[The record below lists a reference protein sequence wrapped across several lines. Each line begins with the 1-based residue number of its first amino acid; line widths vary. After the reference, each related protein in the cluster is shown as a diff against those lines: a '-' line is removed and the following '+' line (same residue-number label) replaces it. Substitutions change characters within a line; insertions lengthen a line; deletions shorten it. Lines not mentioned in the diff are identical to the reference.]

1 MGVEE
6 LTLHGRL
13 GQGVE
18 SLFVV
23 KFISMNAKNLYLL
36 QEVLSVSDYSDLI
49 SFGELIQS
57 YLEEKAKF

>member
-36 QEVLSVSDYSDLI
+36 QEVLSVSDYSHLI
-49 SFGELIQS
+49 SFG
-57 YLEEKAKF
+57 